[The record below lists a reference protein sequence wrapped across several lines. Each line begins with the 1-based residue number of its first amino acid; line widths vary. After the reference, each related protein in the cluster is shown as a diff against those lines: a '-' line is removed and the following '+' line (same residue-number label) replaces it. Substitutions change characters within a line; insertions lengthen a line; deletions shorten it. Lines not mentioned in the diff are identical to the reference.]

1 MIYVIG
7 IGSSG
12 APSLGMKA
20 IKAISNAGL
29 LAGGSRHLEL
39 FKGATA
45 ERVVIK
51 GGLDTLSSSIE
62 AYLARRPKKCVAV
75 LATGDPLLFG
85 IAGFLIKKFGK
96 KKVTVIS
103 NVSVVQEALA
113 LIKETANG
121 LQVFSGHGRGADLT
135 DLCEGIVS
143 SAKTAVFTDKEN
155 TPARISKALIKMGAS
170 GFKVHVIESVGLE
183 GERVVTGT
191 LQEIASMKRFAP
203 LNVMILIKEKA
214 TVKAAAHI
222 PGIPD
227 TRFAHS
233 SGMITKQEYRVIS
246 LSRLALARDSV
257 VWDIGSGCGSVAIEA
272 ALIAPLGMV
281 YAVEKEKKRV
291 KDIEKNVRSFG
302 VKNVEVING
311 LAPGCMKGTGLAS
324 PDRVFIGGGGARIRE
339 ILAFCSSKI
348 KRGGKVVVNA
358 VTMETA
364 DSAFEFFKAKG
375 WERDLVLINLSK
387 ARDLNGLNML
397 SATNPVFIITGTRPL
412 A

>member
-7 IGSSG
+7 IGSAG
-12 APSLGMKA
+12 ASSLGTKA

-39 FKGATA
+39 FKGVAA
-45 ERVVIK
+45 QRVVIK
-51 GGLDTLSSSIE
+51 GGLDHLSSSIG

-75 LATGDPLLFG
+75 IATGDPLLFG
-85 IAGFLIKKFGK
+85 IAGSLIKKFGRK
-96 KKVTVIS
+96 DVIVIP

-121 LQVFSGHGRGADLT
+121 LQVLSGHGRGADLT
-135 DLCEGIVS
+135 ALCEGIVS
-143 SAKTAVFTDKEN
+143 STKTAVFTDEEN

-170 GFKVHVIESVGLE
+170 GFKVYVAESIGLS
-183 GERVVTGT
+183 GERVVSGT
-191 LQEIASMKRFAP
+191 LEKIASTARFAP
-203 LNVMILIKEKA
+203 LNVMILIKEEA
-214 TVKAAAHI
+214 PVKAAAHI

-227 TRFAHS
+227 SRFAHS
-233 SGMITKQEYRVIS
+233 NGMITKQEYRVVS
-246 LSRLALARDSV
+246 LSRLAIARDSV

-272 ALIAPLGMV
+272 ALIASLGRV

-291 KDIEKNVRSFG
+291 RDIEKNAVLFG
-302 VKNVEVING
+302 VKNIEVING
-311 LAPGCMKGTGLAS
+311 TAPGCMKSMRLCS
-324 PDRVFIGGGGARIRE
+324 PDGIFIGGGGTGIRE

-348 KRGGKVVVNA
+348 KKGGNVVVNA

-364 DSAFEFFKAKG
+364 GSAFEFFKAKG
-375 WERDLVLINLSK
+375 WERDLVLMNLSK

-397 SATNPVFIITGTRPL
+397 GASNPVFIITGTRPRT
-412 A
+412 

>member
-7 IGSSG
+7 IGSAG

-20 IKAISNAGL
+20 IEAISNAGL

-39 FKGATA
+39 FKGVDAD
-45 ERVVIK
+45 RVVIK
-51 GGLDTLSSSIE
+51 GGLDQLSSSIG

-96 KKVTVIS
+96 KNVTVIP

-121 LQVFSGHGRGADLT
+121 LQVLSGHGRGADLT
-135 DLCEGIVS
+135 GLCEGIVS
-143 SAKTAVFTDKEN
+143 SAKTAVFTDEEN
-155 TPARISKALIKMGAS
+155 TPARISKALIKRGAS
-170 GFKVHVIESVGLE
+170 GFKVYVAESIGLS
-183 GERVVTGT
+183 GERVVSGT
-191 LQEIASMKRFAP
+191 LEKIAAMKKFAP
-203 LNVMILIKEKA
+203 LNVMILIKDEA
-214 TVKAAAHI
+214 PVKAAAHT

-227 TRFAHS
+227 SMFAHT
-233 SGMITKQEYRVIS
+233 SGMITKQEYRVVS
-246 LSRLALARDSV
+246 LSRLAISRDSV
-257 VWDIGSGCGSVAIEA
+257 IWDIGSGCGSVAIEA
-272 ALIAPLGMV
+272 ALIAPFGRV

-291 KDIEKNVRSFG
+291 KDIEKNIKSFG
-302 VKNVEVING
+302 AGNIEVING
-311 LAPGCMKGTGLAS
+311 LAPGCMKGMGLCA
-324 PDRVFIGGGGARIRE
+324 PDGIFIGGGGAGIRE
-339 ILAFCSSKI
+339 ILVFCSSKI
-348 KRGGKVVVNA
+348 KRGGNVVVSA

-364 DSAFEFFKAKG
+364 NSVFEFFKANG
-375 WERDLVLINLSK
+375 WERDLVLMNLSK

-397 SATNPVFIITGTRPL
+397 SASNPVFIITGTRPR

>member
-7 IGSSG
+7 IGSAG

-20 IKAISNAGL
+20 IKAISGAGL

-39 FKGATA
+39 FKGVDA

-51 GGLDTLSSSIE
+51 GGLDSLASSIG
-62 AYLARRPKKCVAV
+62 AYLAGRPKKCVAV

-96 KKVTVIS
+96 KKVTVIP

-121 LQVFSGHGRGADLT
+121 LQVLSGHGRGADLT
-135 DLCEGIVS
+135 GLCEGIVS
-143 SAKTAVFTDKEN
+143 SAKTAVFTDEEN
-155 TPARISKALIKMGAS
+155 TPARISKALIKRGAS
-170 GFKVHVIESVGLE
+170 GFKAYVVESVGLG
-183 GERVVTGT
+183 GEKVVSGT
-191 LQEIASMKRFAP
+191 LEKIAAMKRFAP
-203 LNVMILIKEKA
+203 LNVMILIKEEA
-214 TVKAAAHI
+214 PVKCAAHI

-227 TRFAHS
+227 SRFAHS
-233 SGMITKQEYRVIS
+233 NGMITKQEYRVVS
-246 LSRLALARDSV
+246 LSRLAIARDSV

-272 ALIAPLGMV
+272 ALIAPLGRV

-291 KDIEKNVRSFG
+291 RDIEKNVRSFG
-302 VKNVEVING
+302 VKNIEVISG
-311 LAPGCMKGTGLAS
+311 IAPGCMKGMRLAS
-324 PDRVFIGGGGARIRE
+324 PDRVFIGGGGAKIVE

-348 KRGGKVVVNA
+348 KKGGNVVVNA

-364 DSAFEFFKAKG
+364 GAAFEFFRSKG
-375 WERDLVLINLSK
+375 WEKDLVLMNLSK
-387 ARDLNGLNML
+387 ARELNGLNML
-397 SATNPVFIITGTRPL
+397 SASNPVFIITGTRPL